1 MEKSSSP
8 RRSRGYHAASPGASA
23 VVGHS
28 ELLARVPHLQAA
40 LLKQA
45 HGLFPV
51 RVTRTFFD
59 RGDSLDPGDPVLG
72 QVLPRS
78 GEGEAHPGDRPDPVG
93 DAAKSPV
100 PWVVSKHPDRV
111 LLLLTKRCHLYCR
124 YCFRRD
130 HNPADGWD
138 PTEEELEVALQWC
151 ISSGANEVILSGG
164 DPLAVGP
171 DQLLGVLDRL
181 QGEGL
186 RVRIHTRAPITAPG
200 QIPEA
205 LLDGLRFRAPLWIV
219 VHCNHAQELGREAEA
234 CLRRLVDS
242 GISVL
247 NQSVLL
253 AGINDSVPALA
264 DLSNALVD
272 LGVKPYY
279 LHLTDP
285 VPGNAPFRVE
295 AEWAVELHNQLK
307 QRVSGIAL
315 PALVV
320 DLPGGSGKT
329 DVRQALSTGVLG

>member
-1 MEKSSSP
+1 MEETSSM
-8 RRSRGYHAASPGASA
+8 RRPRGYHAATPNAPA

-28 ELLARVPHLQAA
+28 ELLARVPHLRAD
-40 LLKQA
+40 LLQQA
-45 HGLFPV
+45 HALFPV
-51 RVTRTFFD
+51 RVTRTFFEQ
-59 RGDSLDPGDPVLG
+59 GDPLDPSDPVLG
-72 QVLPRS
+72 QVLPR
-78 GEGEAHPGDRPDPVG
+78 GGEAEDHPGDRPDPVG
-93 DAAKSPV
+93 DAARSPV

-130 HNPADGWD
+130 HSPSSAWD
-138 PTEEELEVALQWC
+138 PTEAELERALGWC
-151 ISSGANEVILSGG
+151 VSSGVREVILSGG
-164 DPLAVGP
+164 DPLVIAP
-171 DQLLGVLDRL
+171 NRLLAVLDRL

-186 RVRIHTRAPITAPG
+186 RVRIHTRAPITAPT
-200 QIPEA
+200 QLSEA
-205 LLDGLRFRAPLWIV
+205 LLGGLQERTPLWMV
-219 VHCNHAQELGREAEA
+219 VHCNHAQELGKEAVA

-253 AGINDSVPALA
+253 AGVNDSVSALA

-272 LGVKPYY
+272 LGIKPYY

-295 AEWAVELHNQLK
+295 AGRAVGLHAELK
-307 QRVSGIAL
+307 KRVSGIAL

-320 DLPGGSGKT
+320 DLPDGSGKV
-329 DVRQALSTGVLG
+329 DVSQALSTGVLG

>member
-1 MEKSSSP
+1 
-8 RRSRGYHAASPGASA
+8 

-28 ELLARVPHLQAA
+28 ELLAKVPHLEAE
-40 LLKQA
+40 LLREA

-51 RVTRTFFD
+51 RVTRTFFNQ
-59 RGDSLDPGDPVLG
+59 GDPLDPEDPVLR
-72 QVLPRS
+72 QVLPRV
-78 GEGEAHPGDRPDPVG
+78 GEGEEDPGDKPDPVG
-93 DAAKSPV
+93 DAAQSPV

-130 HNPADGWD
+130 HEPASGWD
-138 PTEEELEVALQWC
+138 PTQKELEHALQWC
-151 ISSGANEVILSGG
+151 IKSGAREVILSGG
-164 DPLAVGP
+164 DPLVVKTGR
-171 DQLLGVLDRL
+171 LLAVLDRF

-200 QIPEA
+200 QLPDE
-205 LLDGLRFRAPLWIV
+205 LFEGLQARTPLWMV
-219 VHCNHAQELGREAEA
+219 VHCNHAQELGEEAVA

-242 GISVL
+242 GITVL

-253 AGINDSVPALA
+253 AGVNDTVSALE

-272 LGVKPYY
+272 LGIKPYY
-279 LHLTDP
+279 LHLVDP
-285 VPGNAPFRVE
+285 VPGNAPFRLK
-295 AEWAVELHNQLK
+295 AARALELHGELR

-320 DLPGGSGKT
+320 DLPDGSGKL
-329 DVRQALSTGVLG
+329 DVRQALSKGVLG